1 MRISD
6 WSSDVC
12 SSDLIGGVSE
22 DGDLL
27 DFDFRD
33 IGVSATAMK
42 ISRKRLIA
50 LDHSKFA
57 SEAMVRVAHLR
68 DVDMVFTD
76 AAAPARLT
84 RPMRDNGV
92 QLSVA
97 DTEAEPARSNITEI
111 RRAWSR
117 RRGGKDG

>member
-1 MRISD
+1 
-6 WSSDVC
+6 
-12 SSDLIGGVSE
+12 
-22 DGDLL
+22 
-27 DFDFRD
+27 
-33 IGVSATAMK
+33 MK

-84 RPMRDNGV
+84 RTMRDNGV
-92 QLSVA
+92 QLFVA
-97 DTEAEPARSNITEI
+97 ETEAEPDSSNITALQI
-111 RRAWSR
+111 GRAPSELQSLMR
-117 RRGGKDG
+117 ISYAGFCLKKKNNTN